1 MKKQKLPK
9 GWTQKK
15 IQNVL
20 SHYETQTGD
29 EAEQED
35 EAAFSGKQSVVTVP
49 VELLPK
55 VRKLLAQHEQRAKA

>member
-1 MKKQKLPK
+1 MFGTTFEMKRQKLPK

-20 SHYETQTGD
+20 GHYETQT
-29 EAEQED
+29 ED

-55 VRKLLAQHEQRAKA
+55 VRKLIAQHEQRAK